1 MELGDANESQLD
13 ESLDGA
19 NTAADEEEID
29 ESILDQEI
37 EVEESSDSQ
46 SDTQSETSLSSS
58 STTEMKEE
66 NSNCA
71 LNTDS
76 EENPTQN
83 GNVAP
88 KRAQRMRSS
97 RRPQSQRHGSE
108 EGNVEKD
115 EDMDVDHKAMLS
127 SADRKIQVG
136 DDFQAHVDE
145 TQKIEQ
151 ESQMTGEEREQ
162 VLWCPPGN
170 INENKL
176 IEFCEDA
183 VGVYKISYDRA
194 LYILQKSNFDF
205 NVAREKL
212 KRRRLV
218 AEEWSDDDRTLF
230 KQAFHMF
237 GKRFDKI
244 RQTMPYRSMASLIQF
259 YYNTKKDIDYKSLF
273 DSRMAND
280 SDDDNSDD
288 ELDYE
293 DGRCDNCGEE
303 CNTLHPIDEVKL
315 CYVCRMYYKF
325 MRKHRPCTYTSAIN
339 ENRQRKQ
346 RKCPDDMQDI
356 ANSFA
361 EMSKHVD
368 DKPSSSD
375 ENACGGIEGVQTP
388 KTKCHDETRAVTR
401 ELVRTRSRVVRLES
415 MLREQRINGLLDG
428 LDEYRPLAAK
438 EDKKDEEGS
447 SRRDRVRGS
456 HTWTEEE
463 RIIAFHCLIRYRRDF
478 DAVAEILG
486 TKTSDKVKSFYT
498 EMKEDIDKLLEKE
511 ADLEAEMVK
520 SFDVDKELNIEP
532 PKTVEVVNLE

>member
-162 VLWCPPGN
+162 ASYAVVLWCPPGN

-280 SDDDNSDD
+280 SDDDKS
-288 ELDYE
+288 L
-293 DGRCDNCGEE
+293 
-303 CNTLHPIDEVKL
+303 
-315 CYVCRMYYKF
+315 
-325 MRKHRPCTYTSAIN
+325 
-339 ENRQRKQ
+339 
-346 RKCPDDMQDI
+346 KC
-356 ANSFA
+356 
-361 EMSKHVD
+361 
-368 DKPSSSD
+368 
-375 ENACGGIEGVQTP
+375 
-388 KTKCHDETRAVTR
+388 
-401 ELVRTRSRVVRLES
+401 
-415 MLREQRINGLLDG
+415 GLL
-428 LDEYRPLAAK
+428 
-438 EDKKDEEGS
+438 
-447 SRRDRVRGS
+447 
-456 HTWTEEE
+456 
-463 RIIAFHCLIRYRRDF
+463 
-478 DAVAEILG
+478 AE
-486 TKTSDKVKSFYT
+486 K
-498 EMKEDIDKLLEKE
+498 
-511 ADLEAEMVK
+511 
-520 SFDVDKELNIEP
+520 
-532 PKTVEVVNLE
+532 